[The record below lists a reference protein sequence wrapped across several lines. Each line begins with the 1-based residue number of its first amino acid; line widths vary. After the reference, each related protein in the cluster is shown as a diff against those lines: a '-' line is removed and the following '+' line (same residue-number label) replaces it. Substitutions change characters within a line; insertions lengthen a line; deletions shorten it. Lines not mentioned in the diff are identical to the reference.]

1 MCKHLY
7 KFLNYNNILYELQFG
22 FRQNFCTTH
31 VLIHLAENIRQAL
44 DEGKIG
50 CKIFVDLQKAFDTA
64 DYDIL
69 LSKLDHYGLH
79 GLTNIGLN
87 HTSLTPNNMSLL
99 MVTTLPF
106 LLLDMGQRFALCP
119 LLFLL
124 YKNHLDRAIKF
135 CKVHHFADDTNLL
148 FLANSIKNFN
158 KLFNIGLK
166 NLSNWLNA
174 NKFFLNVKKN

>member
-7 KFLNYNNILYELQFG
+7 KFLSDGNILYELQFG
-22 FRQNFCTTH
+22 FRQNFSTTH
-31 VLIHLAENIRQAL
+31 VLIHLTENIRQVI

-64 DYDIL
+64 GSDIL
-69 LSKLDHYGLH
+69 LSQLDHYGLH

-87 HTSLTPNNMSLL
+87 HTSLTPNNVS
-99 MVTTLPF
+99 VYGYNFSFSSIRYGVP
-106 LLLDMGQRFALCP
+106 QRFVLCP

-135 CKVHHFADDTNLL
+135 CKVHHFADDTNLI
-148 FLANSIKNFN
+148 SR
-158 KLFNIGLK
+158 
-166 NLSNWLNA
+166 
-174 NKFFLNVKKN
+174 KFH

>member
-7 KFLNYNNILYELQFG
+7 KFLNDNNILYELQFG
-22 FRQNFCTTH
+22 FRQNLSTTH
-31 VLIHLAENIRQAL
+31 VLIHLTENIRQAL
-44 DEGKIG
+44 DKGKIG

-87 HTSLTPNNMSLL
+87 HTSQTPNNVSINGYNSSFSSIRYG
-99 MVTTLPF
+99 V
-106 LLLDMGQRFALCP
+106 LLDMGQRFALCP

-148 FLANSIKNFN
+148 FLANFIKNFN

-174 NKFFLNVKKN
+174 NKFF

>member
-50 CKIFVDLQKAFDTA
+50 CKIFVDLQKIFDTA

-135 CKVHHFADDTNLL
+135 CKVHHFADDTNLI
-148 FLANSIKNFN
+148 SR
-158 KLFNIGLK
+158 
-166 NLSNWLNA
+166 
-174 NKFFLNVKKN
+174 KFH

>member
-22 FRQNFCTTH
+22 FRQYLSTTH
-31 VLIHLAENIRQAL
+31 ALIHLTENIRQAL
-44 DEGKIG
+44 DKGKIG

-64 DYDIL
+64 DCGIL
-69 LSKLDHYGLH
+69 LSKLDHYVLH

-106 LLLDMGQRFALCP
+106 LLLDMVF
-119 LLFLL
+119 
-124 YKNHLDRAIKF
+124 Y
-135 CKVHHFADDTNLL
+135 
-148 FLANSIKNFN
+148 
-158 KLFNIGLK
+158 
-166 NLSNWLNA
+166 
-174 NKFFLNVKKN
+174 